1 MICNAEF
8 QGRQTPSAQ
17 LQLLLLLLQQKK
29 KDKREREEKMT
40 NMHSLSTDALMA
52 VQSK

>member
-29 KDKREREEKMT
+29 KDKREREKMT